1 MALKDL
7 GFLTRRQKKDYSNF
21 NLGSNDPALDD
32 ILGSDKNSLNAQQQ
46 MSKYIM
52 DLPEGGNI
60 YSKEVP
66 QSVQATIDASKL
78 GANYQTSGLSAGE
91 ATKQPEA
98 GRQSSFGTEDIVGI
112 GLSALGAMSADKEA
126 DKEADQERA
135 RQEEEKKML
144 MQRQGIADRTQAQ
157 QFEQQMQAQERNQ
170 NMAGLEF
177 LAGQRA
183 NAMKNRTAY
192 SFRNDFAKALGR

>member
-66 QSVQATIDASKL
+66 QSVQTTIDASKL
-78 GANYQTSGLSAGE
+78 GANYPTSGLSAGE

-126 DKEADQERA
+126 EQERA

>member
-1 MALKDL
+1 MNQYFQNSLLKRNRLYDENEQMKRL
-7 GFLTRRQKKDYSNF
+7 REQGLLSMD
-21 NLGSNDPALDD
+21 LGSNVPMNTE
-32 ILGSDKNSLNAQQQ
+32 I
-46 MSKYIM
+46 
-52 DLPEGGNI
+52 
-60 YSKEVP
+60 P

-78 GANYQTSGLSAGE
+78 GANYPTSGLSAGE

-126 DKEADQERA
+126 EQERA